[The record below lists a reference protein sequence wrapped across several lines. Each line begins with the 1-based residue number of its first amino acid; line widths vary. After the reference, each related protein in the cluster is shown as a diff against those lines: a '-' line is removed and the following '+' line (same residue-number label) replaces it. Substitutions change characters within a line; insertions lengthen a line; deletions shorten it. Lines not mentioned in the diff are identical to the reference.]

1 MINSECFYL
10 DVCDECS
17 ELKEFWRKLQYLEDV
32 KQLVDKKKKIPESEG
47 KRESSGD
54 EKVVLKSWVD
64 SHSNY
69 FKFKPV
75 EPK

>member
-32 KQLVDKKKKIPESEG
+32 KQLVDKKKQILSLKAKEKAVEM
-47 KRESSGD
+47 KRWS
-54 EKVVLKSWVD
+54 
-64 SHSNY
+64 
-69 FKFKPV
+69 
-75 EPK
+75 